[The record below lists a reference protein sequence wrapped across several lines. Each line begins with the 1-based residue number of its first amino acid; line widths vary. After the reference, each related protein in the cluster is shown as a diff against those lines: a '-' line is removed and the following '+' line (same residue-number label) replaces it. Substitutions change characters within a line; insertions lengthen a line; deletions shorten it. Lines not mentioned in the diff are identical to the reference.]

1 MARPQTTRW
10 ARLKVFASPP
20 RRARLRDRVRSTE
33 CPDRQNPPSP
43 DPRRNPLPEPDRL
56 LRARRS
62 GQCRRPILGCIP
74 AVPSHKG
81 SQPDRMSTYVPS
93 RQTSRSAAI
102 RAYPLHE
109 PKSGLGF
116 ADTIGPTPMSQS
128 ALAADAAVRA
138 SLNYIVDTGVKPVNE
153 TYGPNGLMRV
163 QSASFVRH
171 VVPIT
176 DGRPLRESFSLDT
189 SGFVLA
195 DHPTAMQ
202 NFLDPAE
209 LKSVYYREMEK
220 LIAAESGAKRVHVFD
235 HTLRSGDKE
244 TRDTL
249 KIREPVR
256 AVHNDYT
263 EWSGPQR
270 VKDFLPE
277 EAPDLLSR
285 RFAIVQVWRA
295 INTPIEKDPLA

>member
-1 MARPQTTRW
+1 
-10 ARLKVFASPP
+10 
-20 RRARLRDRVRSTE
+20 
-33 CPDRQNPPSP
+33 
-43 DPRRNPLPEPDRL
+43 
-56 LRARRS
+56 
-62 GQCRRPILGCIP
+62 
-74 AVPSHKG
+74 
-81 SQPDRMSTYVPS
+81 
-93 RQTSRSAAI
+93 
-102 RAYPLHE
+102 
-109 PKSGLGF
+109 
-116 ADTIGPTPMSQS
+116 MSQS

-295 INTPIEKDPLA
+295 INTPIEKDPLAIAEAGSLAQQDFIAAERRFPDRVVEIYQFAYNPAHRWVYFPHMRRDEALVFKVYDSAKDGRARWGAHTSFDDPSTPPNADPRESIEIRAFAFF